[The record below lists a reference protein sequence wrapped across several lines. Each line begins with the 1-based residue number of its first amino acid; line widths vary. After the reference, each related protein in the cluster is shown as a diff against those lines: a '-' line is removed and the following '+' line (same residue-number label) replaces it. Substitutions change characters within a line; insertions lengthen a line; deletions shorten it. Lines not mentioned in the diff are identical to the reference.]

1 MLMTRRG
8 LLTTTLA
15 LTPALWLARGARPVA
30 AQSVTAEDA
39 PRYFRV
45 EAQPGTDRKG
55 RPIVWGYVYLYRK
68 GQGSA
73 RVRLLVESLDAGGQP
88 VASEIAYV
96 DSEVPLYNRTYFE
109 VRPNTPAPAYR
120 VSVYS
125 ADWTKMGGL

>member
-1 MLMTRRG
+1 MRPTRRAFLASG
-8 LLTTTLA
+8 LPLGAALVLA
-15 LTPALWLARGARPVA
+15 ARPAVVT
-30 AQSVTAEDA
+30 AQSVTAATA

-55 RPIVWGYVYLYRK
+55 RPIVWGYVYLHTK

-73 RVRLLVESLDAGGQP
+73 RVRLLVESLDAAGQP

-96 DSEVPLYNRTYFE
+96 DNDVLLYSRTYFE
-109 VRPNTPAPAYR
+109 MRPHTPASAYR

-125 ADWTKMGGL
+125 ADWTKQGGL

>member
-1 MLMTRRG
+1 VRPTRRAFLASG
-8 LLTTTLA
+8 LPLGAALVLA
-15 LTPALWLARGARPVA
+15 ARPAVVT
-30 AQSVTAEDA
+30 AQSVTAATA

-55 RPIVWGYVYLYRK
+55 RPVVWGYVYLHTK

-73 RVRLLVESLDAGGQP
+73 RVRLLVESLDAAGQP

-96 DSEVPLYNRTYFE
+96 DNDVLLYSRTYFE
-109 VRPNTPAPAYR
+109 MRPHTPASAYR

-125 ADWTKMGGL
+125 ADWTKQGGL

>member
-1 MLMTRRG
+1 MRPTRRAFLAWTVPLG
-8 LLTTTLA
+8 AALLSA
-15 LTPALWLARGARPVA
+15 ARPAVVT
-30 AQSVTAEDA
+30 AQSVTAATA

-55 RPIVWGYVYLYRK
+55 RPIVWGYVYLYSK

-73 RVRLLVESLDAGGQP
+73 RVRLLVGSLDAAGQP

-96 DSEVPLYNRTYFE
+96 DNDVLLYSRTYFE
-109 VRPNTPAPAYR
+109 MRPHTPVSTYR

-125 ADWTKMGGL
+125 ADWTKQGGL

>member
-1 MLMTRRG
+1 MRLSRRDLLASG
-8 LLTTTLA
+8 L
-15 LTPALWLARGARPVA
+15 PALWLAVQPGGAA
-30 AQSVTAEDA
+30 AQSVTASNA

-55 RPIVWGYVYLYRK
+55 RPIVWGYVYLHTK

-96 DSEVPLYNRTYFE
+96 DNEVLLYNRTYFE
-109 VRPNTPAPAYR
+109 VRPRTPAPAYR

-125 ADWTKMGGL
+125 ADWTKQGGL

>member
-1 MLMTRRG
+1 MRLTRRAFLAWAVG
-8 LLTTTLA
+8 AALLSA
-15 LTPALWLARGARPVA
+15 ARPGVVA
-30 AQSVTAEDA
+30 AQSVTAETA

-55 RPIVWGYVYLYRK
+55 RPVVWGYVYLHTK

-73 RVRLLVESLDAGGQP
+73 RVRLLVESLDGAGQP

-96 DSEVPLYNRTYFE
+96 DNEVLLYGRTYFE
-109 VRPNTPAPAYR
+109 WRPHTPAATYR

-125 ADWTKMGGL
+125 ADWTKQGGL

>member
-1 MLMTRRG
+1 MRPTRRAFLAWG
-8 LLTTTLA
+8 FPLGAALA
-15 LTPALWLARGARPVA
+15 LAARPAVVS
-30 AQSVTAEDA
+30 AQSVTAATA

-55 RPIVWGYVYLYRK
+55 RPVVWGYVYLHTK

-73 RVRLLVESLDAGGQP
+73 RVRLLVESLDGAGQP

-96 DSEVPLYNRTYFE
+96 DNEVLLYGRTYFE
-109 VRPNTPAPAYR
+109 MRPNTPASAYR

-125 ADWTKMGGL
+125 ADWTKQGGL